1 MAEAPNKADFES
13 GAEYAAALRAFQQQQ
28 AEAAASAAAAKQEE
42 AARITTTY
50 YDVVGPQVTGAQ
62 QEYLDE
68 IYAGYGSGKYSGSD
82 VENAM
87 KILSGQA
94 AAGMF
99 NTGGG
104 GGGNGDGGDEE
115 DVVAVGQDA
124 KATLSSVLRQY
135 GLESLSPIIWQK
147 YANKEFSIEDEASIL
162 FSIKEEQA
170 YKDRFAANEA
180 RKARGFSELTPSTYI
195 ALEQSYRSTLASNGL
210 PAGFYDSPDDFQKLL
225 EGDVA
230 VSELNNRLKDAYSVI
245 RDADQTVVNKLR
257 TEYGIGD
264 GELLAYFIDPE
275 RARPMLTSADYKRQ
289 AQAAVFMGR
298 AERMAGI
305 NLQKSQAE
313 ELARLGVTT
322 AEAEKAF
329 TTISQMNELRRANP
343 NEMQLTD
350 AELVGAATGM
360 DTAAAKKLED
370 IKNKRKAS
378 FLGGG
383 TYTQRQGAAGEIKTG
398 I

>member
-1 MAEAPNKADFES
+1 MAEAPNKADFGS
-13 GAEYAAALRAFQQQQ
+13 GAEYAQAVRNFEQEQSRQ
-28 AEAAASAAAAKQEE
+28 AEAT
-42 AARITTTY
+42 RIQDTY
-50 YDVVGPQVTGAQ
+50 YNVGASVTGAQ
-62 QEYLDE
+62 QDYLDE
-68 IYAGYGSGKYSGSD
+68 IYAGYGTGKYSGSD

-94 AAGMF
+94 ASGMF
-99 NTGGG
+99 NNGGN
-104 GGGNGDGGDEE
+104 GGNGDGE
-115 DVVAVGQDA
+115 DIPTLSQDA
-124 KATLSSVLRQY
+124 KATLSSVLRGY
-135 GLESLSPIIWQK
+135 GLESLAPILWNK
-147 YANKEFSIEDEASIL
+147 YANKEFDIQDEDSML

-170 YKDRFAANEA
+170 YKNRFAANEA
-180 RKARGFSELTPSTYI
+180 RKARGFNELTPSTYL

-210 PAGFYDSPDDFQKLL
+210 PAGFYDAPDDFQKLI

-275 RARPMLTSADYKRQ
+275 RARPMLSSADYKRQ

-305 NLQKSQAE
+305 NLQKTQAE
-313 ELARLGVTT
+313 ELARLGTTT

-329 TTISQMNELRRANP
+329 TTISQMNELRRSNP

-350 AELVGAATGM
+350 AELVGAATGT
-360 DTAAAKKLED
+360 DTAAMKKLED
-370 IKNKRKAS
+370 IKNKRKAT

-383 TYTQRQGAAGEIKTG
+383 SYSQTRGSAGEIKTG
-398 I
+398 L

>member
-1 MAEAPNKADFES
+1 MSMNASDLPIDQIGPSAETVS
-13 GAEYAAALRAFQQQQ
+13 GTELGRL
-28 AEAAASAAAAKQEE
+28 
-42 AARITTTY
+42 TNTY
-50 YDVVGPQVTGAQ
+50 YEVGAKVTGAQ
-62 QEYLDE
+62 QSYLDE
-68 IYAGYGSGKYSGSD
+68 IFTGYTSGKYSASD

-87 KILSGQA
+87 SILSGQA
-94 AAGMF
+94 DAGTF
-99 NTGGG
+99 ATGGG
-104 GGGNGDGGDEE
+104 GGGDGGGGGGGDGNGEGDGGETPTIS
-115 DVVAVGQDA
+115 QDA
-124 KATLSSVLRQY
+124 KATLSSVLRRF
-135 GLESLSPIIWQK
+135 GLESLAPILWQK
-147 YANKEFSIEDEASIL
+147 YAKKEFSIDDEDSMIYSL
-162 FSIKEEQA
+162 REEDA
-170 YKDRFAANEA
+170 YKKRFAANEA
-180 RKARGFSELTPSTYI
+180 RRARGLTELTPSTYLS
-195 ALEQSYRSTLASNGL
+195 LERTYRETLAANGL
-210 PAGFYDSPDDFQKLL
+210 PAGFYDAPDDFQKLI

-275 RARPMLTSADYKRQ
+275 RARPMLSSADYKRQ

-305 NLQKSQAE
+305 NLQKTQAE

-350 AELVGAATGM
+350 AELVAAATGT

-383 TYTQRQGAAGEIKTG
+383 TYTQRQGTAGEIKTG

>member
-87 KILSGQA
+87 SILSGQA
-94 AAGMF
+94 TAGVF
-99 NTGGG
+99 NNGGG
-104 GGGNGDGGDEE
+104 GGGGDEE
-115 DVVAVGQDA
+115 IPTLSQDA
-124 KATLSSVLRQY
+124 KATLSSVLRRF
-135 GLESLSPIIWQK
+135 GLENLAPILWNK
-147 YANKEFSIEDEASIL
+147 YANKEFDIDDEDSML

-170 YKDRFAANEA
+170 YKDRFAANAA
-180 RKARGFSELTPSTYI
+180 RIARGLTELTPSTYLN
-195 ALEQSYRSTLASNGL
+195 LERTYRETLAANGL
-210 PAGFYDSPDDFQKLL
+210 PAGFYDAPSDFQKLI

-275 RARPMLTSADYKRQ
+275 RARPMLSSADYKRQ

-305 NLQKSQAE
+305 NLQKTQAE

-350 AELVGAATGM
+350 AELVAAATGT

-383 TYTQRQGAAGEIKTG
+383 SYSQRQGVAGEIKTG

>member
-1 MAEAPNKADFES
+1 MSMNASDLPIDQIGPSAETVSKTEVGRLTN
-13 GAEYAAALRAFQQQQ
+13 
-28 AEAAASAAAAKQEE
+28 
-42 AARITTTY
+42 TY
-50 YDVVGPQVTGAQ
+50 YEVGAKVTGAQ
-62 QEYLDE
+62 QTYLDE
-68 IYAGYGSGKYSGSD
+68 IFSGYAGGRYSASD
-82 VENAM
+82 IENAM
-87 KILSGQA
+87 SILSGQA
-94 AAGMF
+94 DAGTF
-99 NTGGG
+99 ATGGG
-104 GGGNGDGGDEE
+104 GGDGNGEGDGEE
-115 DVVAVGQDA
+115 TPTISQDA
-124 KATLSSVLRQY
+124 KATLSSVLRRF
-135 GLESLSPIIWQK
+135 GLESLAPILWQK
-147 YANKEFSIEDEASIL
+147 YARNEFSIDDEDSMVYSL
-162 FSIKEEQA
+162 REEDA
-170 YKDRFAANEA
+170 YKSRFAANEA
-180 RKARGFSELTPSTYI
+180 RRARGLTELTPATYLS
-195 ALEQSYRSTLASNGL
+195 LERTYRETLAANGL
-210 PAGFYDSPDDFQKLL
+210 PAGFYDAPSDFQKLI

-275 RARPMLTSADYKRQ
+275 RARPMLSSADYKRQ

-298 AERMAGI
+298 AQNMAGI
-305 NLQKSQAE
+305 NLQKGQAE

-350 AELVGAATGM
+350 AELVAAATGT

-370 IKNKRKAS
+370 IKNRRKAS

-383 TYTQRQGAAGEIKTG
+383 SYSQKQGIAGEIKTG

>member
-1 MAEAPNKADFES
+1 MAERPNKADFGS
-13 GAEYAAALRAFQQQQ
+13 GAEYAQALRDFEQEQSRQT
-28 AEAAASAAAAKQEE
+28 EATRIQE
-42 AARITTTY
+42 TY
-50 YDVVGPQVTGAQ
+50 YNVGVNVTGAQ
-62 QEYLDE
+62 QDYLDE
-68 IYAGYGSGKYSGSD
+68 IYSGYGTGKYSGSD

-94 AAGMF
+94 AAGVF
-99 NTGGG
+99 NNGGG
-104 GGGNGDGGDEE
+104 GGGDDTATPT
-115 DVVAVGQDA
+115 VSQDA
-124 KATLSSVLRQY
+124 KATLASVLRQY
-135 GLESLSPIIWQK
+135 GLEALSPVIWDK
-147 YANKEFSIEDEASIL
+147 YSKGEFNIEDEDSML

-180 RKARGFSELTPSTYI
+180 RKARGLTELTPATYLS
-195 ALEQSYRSTLASNGL
+195 LERTYRETLASNGL
-210 PAGFYDSPDDFQKLL
+210 PAGFYDAPDDFRKLI

-230 VSELNNRLKDAYSVI
+230 VSELNNRLRDAYSVI

-275 RARPMLTSADYKRQ
+275 RARPMLSSADYKRQ

-305 NLQKSQAE
+305 NLQKTQAE
-313 ELARLGVTT
+313 ELARLGTTT

-329 TTISQMNELRRANP
+329 TTISQMNELRRSNP

-350 AELVGAATGM
+350 AELVGAATGT
-360 DTAAAKKLED
+360 DTAAMKKLED
-370 IKNKRKAS
+370 IKNKRKAT

-383 TYTQRQGAAGEIKTG
+383 SYSQRQGVAGEIKTG

>member
-1 MAEAPNKADFES
+1 MAERPNKADFGS
-13 GAEYAAALRAFQQQQ
+13 GAEYAQALRDFEQEQSRQ
-28 AEAAASAAAAKQEE
+28 AEATRIQE
-42 AARITTTY
+42 TY
-50 YDVVGPQVTGAQ
+50 YNVGASVTGAQ
-62 QEYLDE
+62 QDYLDE

-87 KILSGQA
+87 SILSGQA
-94 AAGMF
+94 AAGVF
-99 NTGGG
+99 NNGGNGGG
-104 GGGNGDGGDEE
+104 GDDTATPT
-115 DVVAVGQDA
+115 VSMDA
-124 KATLSSVLRQY
+124 KATLASVLRLY
-135 GLESLSPIIWQK
+135 GLDTLSPVLWDK
-147 YANKEFSIEDEASIL
+147 YAKGEFDIEDEDSML

-180 RKARGFSELTPSTYI
+180 RKARGLTELTPATYLS
-195 ALEQSYRSTLASNGL
+195 LERTYRETLAANGL
-210 PAGFYDSPDDFQKLL
+210 PAGFYDAPSDFQKLI

-275 RARPMLTSADYKRQ
+275 RARPMLSSADYKRQ

-298 AERMAGI
+298 AQGMAGI
-305 NLQKSQAE
+305 NLQRGQAE

-350 AELVGAATGM
+350 AELVAAATGT

-370 IKNKRKAS
+370 IKNRRKAS

-383 TYTQRQGAAGEIKTG
+383 SYSQKQGIAGEIKTG

>member
-42 AARITTTY
+42 AARIATTY
-50 YDVVGPQVTGAQ
+50 YNVVGPQVTGEQ
-62 QEYLDE
+62 QTYLDE

-94 AAGMF
+94 ASGMF
-99 NTGGG
+99 NTGGNG
-104 GGGNGDGGDEE
+104 GGDGGEE
-115 DVVAVGQDA
+115 IPTVSQDA
-124 KATLSSVLRQY
+124 KATLSSVLRSY
-135 GLESLSPIIWQK
+135 GLEQLAPILWNK
-147 YANKEFSIEDEASIL
+147 YANKEFDIQDEDSML

-170 YKDRFAANEA
+170 YKNRFAANEV
-180 RKARGFSELTPSTYI
+180 RKARGFNELTPATYL

-210 PAGFYDSPDDFQKLL
+210 PAGFYDSPDDFQKLI

-275 RARPMLTSADYKRQ
+275 RARPMLSSADYKRQ

-298 AERMAGI
+298 AQSMAGI
-305 NLQKSQAE
+305 NLQKGQAE

-329 TTISQMNELRRANP
+329 TTISQMNELRLANP
-343 NEMQLTD
+343 NEIQLTD
-350 AELVGAATGM
+350 AELVGAATGT
-360 DTAAAKKLED
+360 DTVAAKKLED

-383 TYTQRQGAAGEIKTG
+383 GYSESQKIGGAIKTSL
-398 I
+398 